1 MPLFCSAFIKMTAL
15 IDDHKSNIMS
25 DDKYYIINSRIG
37 AIDGMMLGSM
47 PDLPEEDEDDWMFG
61 QPFTV
66 EPEQPIFVS
75 IVENNESCTLLDFF
89 KSPPIASN
97 AFVDALVEAG
107 VDNIITYDAVL
118 RSRTDPSFTIEGY
131 KAINIIGLVK
141 AAGPGTVYLTDSR
154 IGDASMKNVELEPR
168 SIKGLYM
175 FRLAESMRTIVVHE
189 KVKQHLEAKGFK
201 GLEFTAPG
209 DALIL

>member
-1 MPLFCSAFIKMTAL
+1 M
-15 IDDHKSNIMS
+15 MS
-25 DDKYYIINSRIG
+25 DDKYYILSVDYAYG
-37 AIDGMMLGSM
+37 DVDPMLLEGM

-66 EPEQPIFVS
+66 EPEQPIFVD
-75 IVENNESCTLLDFF
+75 IREDQENLKRLSFYKN
-89 KSPPIASN
+89 PPVATK

-107 VDNIITYDAVL
+107 VDNIATYDVVL
-118 RSRTDPSFTIEGY
+118 TSQTDPSITIDGY

-154 IGDASMKNVELEPR
+154 IGDACMKNVELEPR

-175 FRLAESMRTIVVHE
+175 FRLAQSMRTIVVHE
-189 KVKQHLEAKGFK
+189 KVKQCLEARGFED
-201 GLEFTAPG
+201 LIFTEPG

>member
-1 MPLFCSAFIKMTAL
+1 
-15 IDDHKSNIMS
+15 MS
-25 DDKYYIINSRIG
+25 DDKYYIISADYDYDDGDG
-37 AIDGMMLGSM
+37 AMTLGRM
-47 PDLPEEDEDDWMFG
+47 PTLPEDDEDDWMFG

-66 EPEQPIFVS
+66 EPEQPLIIS
-75 IVENNESCTLLDFF
+75 IDEGEENCTRLDFF
-89 KSPPIASN
+89 KNPPIASN
-97 AFVDALVEAG
+97 AFVDALIEVG
-107 VDNIITYDAVL
+107 VDNIVTYDVVL
-118 RSRTDPSFTIEGY
+118 RSRTDPMFTIEGY

-154 IGDASMKNVELEPR
+154 IGGASIKNVELEPR

-175 FRLAESMRTIVVHE
+175 FRLAESMRTIIVHE

-201 GLEFTAPG
+201 GLEFTDPG

>member
-1 MPLFCSAFIKMTAL
+1 
-15 IDDHKSNIMS
+15 MS
-25 DDKYYIINSRIG
+25 EDKYYILSSDIDEV
-37 AIDGMMLGSM
+37 DGMLLGGM
-47 PDLPEEDEDDWMFG
+47 PDLPNRGQDNWMFG

-66 EPEQPIFVS
+66 DPEQPIY
-75 IVENNESCTLLDFF
+75 IGIPEGEEDCTPLCFY
-89 KSPPIASN
+89 KTPPVATN
-97 AFVDALVEAG
+97 AFIDALVEVG
-107 VDNIITYDAVL
+107 VDNIVTYDVVL

-131 KAINIIGLVK
+131 KAFNIIGLVK

-154 IGDASMKNVELEPR
+154 IGDASMQNIELEPR

-189 KVKQHLEAKGFK
+189 KVKQHLESKGFEA
-201 GLEFTAPG
+201 LEFTDPG

>member
-1 MPLFCSAFIKMTAL
+1 
-15 IDDHKSNIMS
+15 MS
-25 DDKYYIINSRIG
+25 DDKYYIISADYDDGDDDG
-37 AIDGMMLGSM
+37 AMMLGSM
-47 PDLPEEDEDDWMFG
+47 PDLPDNMNDNWMFG

-66 EPEQPIFVS
+66 ELEQPIFVS
-75 IVENNESCTLLDFF
+75 IMEGEENCTRLNFF
-89 KSPPIASN
+89 KNPPIASN
-97 AFVDALVEAG
+97 EFVDALIEVG
-107 VDNIITYDAVL
+107 VDNIVTYDVVL
-118 RSRTDPSFTIEGY
+118 RSRTDSSFTIEGY

-168 SIKGLYM
+168 SLKGLYM
-175 FRLAESMRTIVVHE
+175 FRQAESMRTIVVHE

-201 GLEFTAPG
+201 ALVFTDPG

>member
-1 MPLFCSAFIKMTAL
+1 
-15 IDDHKSNIMS
+15 MS
-25 DDKYYIINSRIG
+25 DDKYYILSVDYTYGGREP
-37 AIDGMMLGSM
+37 MMLGSM
-47 PDLPEEDEDDWMFG
+47 PQLPEDDEDDWMFG

-75 IVENNESCTLLDFF
+75 IREDNENLTPLNFY
-89 KSPPIASN
+89 KNPQVASK

-107 VDNIITYDAVL
+107 VDNIVTYDVVL
-118 RSRTDPSFTIEGY
+118 RSRTEPSITVDGY

-141 AAGPGTVYLTDSR
+141 AAGPGTVYLSDSR

-189 KVKQHLEAKGFK
+189 KVKQHLEAKGFED
-201 GLEFTAPG
+201 LIFTEPS